1 MKKTT
6 VAIMCMTCG
15 GAFAMNETADMLR
28 RCEGVNITNADN
40 YVLKCGRD
48 EKIMRVIRDGAP
60 QFFVAD
66 NCGDVRG
73 SFLDSIPDNTDYVY
87 VNVVK
92 NSPDTRYADQTCYRF
107 VTEKDERR
115 DGFYA
120 VEVCEYERADYY
132 L

>member
-1 MKKTT
+1 MKKTI

-107 VTEKDERR
+107 VTEKRNTIR
-115 DGFYA
+115 KTI
-120 VEVCEYERADYY
+120 
-132 L
+132 

>member
-1 MKKTT
+1 MKKTI

-66 NCGDVRG
+66 NRGDVRG

-92 NSPDTRYADQTCYRF
+92 NSPDTRHADQTCYRF